1 MAQLEIRNSENT
13 NCFDQIIDNIT
24 LTDGEGNQYSIYVN
38 GYDDSLSLWYRQSQ
52 GHTEGYK
59 ITGLNDLIRDFFN
72 FRVKDNSQLS
82 EIFARVD
89 GDNISKDNG
98 IVNKLMS
105 HYTVQTH
112 DFFTNME
119 QQYNAMSND

>member
-1 MAQLEIRNSENT
+1 MAKLEVRNSENT

-24 LTDGEGNQYSIYVN
+24 LIDGKGNQYSIYVN
-38 GYDDSLSLWYRQSQ
+38 GYDDSLSLCYRQSQ

-59 ITGLNDLIRDFFN
+59 ITGLNDLMRDFFN
-72 FRVKDNSQLS
+72 SMVNENSHLS
-82 EIFARVD
+82 EIFARLD
-89 GDNISKDNG
+89 GNNISKDNG

-105 HYTVQTH
+105 HYTLQAH
-112 DFFTNME
+112 DFFSGME